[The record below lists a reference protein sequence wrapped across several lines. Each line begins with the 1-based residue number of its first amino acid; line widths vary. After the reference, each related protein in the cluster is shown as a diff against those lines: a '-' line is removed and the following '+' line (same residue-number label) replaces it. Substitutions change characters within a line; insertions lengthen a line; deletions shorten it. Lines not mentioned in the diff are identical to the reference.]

1 MRVIP
6 DSADSYRTVAKKK
19 YTCGKKLV
27 SVKVGWSFI
36 VQNGK
41 GKVSV
46 FISDRV
52 AVSNKAMYLN
62 LNFKYI
68 MDIFSICSKYILS
81 SHLSHKISKGLLD
94 KWSTLF
100 MSTLLWL
107 IESLREVLCKLWCE
121 IHITRKICSNEN
133 WWLNQSRVGHESLH
147 F

>member
-1 MRVIP
+1 M
-6 DSADSYRTVAKKK
+6 
-19 YTCGKKLV
+19 
-27 SVKVGWSFI
+27 
-36 VQNGK
+36 QNGK
-41 GKVSV
+41 GKVNV

-68 MDIFSICSKYILS
+68 MDIFSICSKYVLS

-100 MSTLLWL
+100 MSTLLRL

-121 IHITRKICSNEN
+121 IHITRKICSK
-133 WWLNQSRVGHESLH
+133 
-147 F
+147 